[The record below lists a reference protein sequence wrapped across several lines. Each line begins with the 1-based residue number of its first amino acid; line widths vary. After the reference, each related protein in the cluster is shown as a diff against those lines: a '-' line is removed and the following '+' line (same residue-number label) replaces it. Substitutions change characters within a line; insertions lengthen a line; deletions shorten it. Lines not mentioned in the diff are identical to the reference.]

1 MCVFIFHFFCVLF
14 YDIGL
19 HFHNNNN
26 NNNNQLT
33 ELIWYRSISKRRKR
47 HICKI
52 SHSSEFFSMDVTSW
66 EVRSRG
72 ARRTQNKARFPS
84 KRNARNARNATQSIA
99 LRKRKPQATQAFDW
113 LLRWLAVSIDHSYW
127 LALACVAF
135 EWKPVLRNVFCLRN
149 FIAFIAFL
157 VHFLTQS
164 IALRALRL
172 DGNRA

>member
-1 MCVFIFHFFCVLF
+1 MPNSHRPIDASVPVRPSHFNYWSLVNNFHIIIMCVFIFHFFCVLF

-113 LLRWLAVSIDHSYW
+113 LLR
-127 LALACVAF
+127 
-135 EWKPVLRNVFCLRN
+135 
-149 FIAFIAFL
+149 
-157 VHFLTQS
+157 
-164 IALRALRL
+164 
-172 DGNRA
+172 